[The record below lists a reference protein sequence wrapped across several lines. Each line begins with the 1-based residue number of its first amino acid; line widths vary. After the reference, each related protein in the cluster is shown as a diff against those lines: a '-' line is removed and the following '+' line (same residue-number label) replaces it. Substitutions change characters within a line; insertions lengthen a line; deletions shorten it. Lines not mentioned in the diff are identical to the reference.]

1 MGSCLFQGK
10 LKEHRHHGSNPY
22 WHQLSLI
29 YDQLEGLEHGYD
41 DKAMREKVEP
51 TYLDVFLLSDYILT
65 ILLTASNNQFLNYQS
80 DFARIFGPKR
90 ISCCTSIFL
99 LI

>member
-41 DKAMREKVEP
+41 DKAMREKVVVP
-51 TYLDVFLLSDYILT
+51 RYF
-65 ILLTASNNQFLNYQS
+65 
-80 DFARIFGPKR
+80 
-90 ISCCTSIFL
+90 
-99 LI
+99 

>member
-41 DKAMREKVEP
+41 DKAMREKVH
-51 TYLDVFLLSDYILT
+51 TFFFSDIL
-65 ILLTASNNQFLNYQS
+65 
-80 DFARIFGPKR
+80 
-90 ISCCTSIFL
+90 
-99 LI
+99 

>member
-1 MGSCLFQGK
+1 MGSSLFQGK

-41 DKAMREKVEP
+41 DKAMREKVVHRCFLVI
-51 TYLDVFLLSDYILT
+51 TYY
-65 ILLTASNNQFLNYQS
+65 
-80 DFARIFGPKR
+80 FAHWIQQP
-90 ISCCTSIFL
+90 ISKLPI
-99 LI
+99 

>member
-1 MGSCLFQGK
+1 MDSCLFQGK

-41 DKAMREKVEP
+41 DKAMREKVVP
-51 TYLDVFLLSDYILT
+51 RYFFSDY
-65 ILLTASNNQFLNYQS
+65 LLFCSPHQTTNYNITDLNFQ
-80 DFARIFGPKR
+80 K
-90 ISCCTSIFL
+90 
-99 LI
+99 

>member
-41 DKAMREKVEP
+41 DKAMREKVVPLCFFVIRGRFPKFSTDEWP
-51 TYLDVFLLSDYILT
+51 IHDHFYHIFI
-65 ILLTASNNQFLNYQS
+65 NNGTCRQFEMDQ
-80 DFARIFGPKR
+80 K
-90 ISCCTSIFL
+90 
-99 LI
+99 

>member
-41 DKAMREKVEP
+41 DKAMREKVVP
-51 TYLDVFLLSDYILT
+51 RFLLVITY
-65 ILLTASNNQFLNYQS
+65 Y
-80 DFARIFGPKR
+80 FAHRIKQP
-90 ISCCTSIFL
+90 ISKLPI
-99 LI
+99 